1 MTINNIKLNL
11 EQKKGK
17 VLKFKFNGSR
27 NQTEEFLGTIENMY
41 NYIFV
46 VRLADSKQ
54 QIKSFSYADVLT
66 ESLQIFVKW
75 YCNFKNFIILYT
87 YKLNT

>member
-1 MTINNIKLNL
+1 MTINNIKLDL
-11 EQKKGK
+11 EKNKGK

-27 NQTEEFLGTIENMY
+27 NQTEEFFGRIENMY

-46 VRLADSKQ
+46 VRVENSSD

-66 ESLQIFVKW
+66 ESLQIFV
-75 YCNFKNFIILYT
+75 N
-87 YKLNT
+87 

>member
-1 MTINNIKLNL
+1 MTINNIKLDL
-11 EQKKGK
+11 EKNKGK

-27 NQTEEFLGTIENMY
+27 NQTEEFFGRIENLY

-46 VRLADSKQ
+46 VRLENSSD

-66 ESLQIFVKW
+66 ESLQIFVK
-75 YCNFKNFIILYT
+75 
-87 YKLNT
+87 

>member
-1 MTINNIKLNL
+1 MTINNIKLDL
-11 EQKKGK
+11 EKNKGK

-27 NQTEEFLGTIENMY
+27 NQTEEFFGRIENMY

-46 VRLADSKQ
+46 VRLENSGD
-54 QIKSFSYADVLT
+54 QIKSFSYADILT

-75 YCNFKNFIILYT
+75 YCNL
-87 YKLNT
+87 